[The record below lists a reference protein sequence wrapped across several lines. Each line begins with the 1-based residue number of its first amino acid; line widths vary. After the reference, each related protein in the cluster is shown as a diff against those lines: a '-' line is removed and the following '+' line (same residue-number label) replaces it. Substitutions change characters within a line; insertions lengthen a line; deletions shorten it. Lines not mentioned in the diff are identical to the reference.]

1 MISICSRALAA
12 LIRVPTFGTP
22 KTHSIL
28 VKYKYV
34 DQVPGMIRRFT
45 RSTSPKQSKVAWILI
60 SEFKK
65 ANIGV
70 SEAGRRVIESAYASA
85 PENTL
90 QDSEDLLEHWT
101 KDKQVGL
108 PPSDSIWCIDHNWRC
123 GEIRSMVQDYK
134 TFKIWEAMYARSEV
148 FKRLIDE
155 DEEILKIDEWE
166 DIRRDRIQH
175 QHLWNLLDGMFS
187 DGIFVRQDYN
197 STVISSPQQIQS
209 VQNLEVASY
218 RLRPAEL

>member
-1 MISICSRALAA
+1 MISIRSRALAA

-22 KTHSIL
+22 KTHPIL

-45 RSTSPKQSKVAWILI
+45 RSTSPKQSKVAWTLI

-70 SEAGRRVIESAYASA
+70 SEA
-85 PENTL
+85 ENTL
-90 QDSEDLLEHWT
+90 QDSEDLLEYWT

-123 GEIRSMVQDYK
+123 GGVRSMVQDYK

-175 QHLWNLLDGMFS
+175 QYLWNLLDGMFS
-187 DGIFVRQDYN
+187 DGIFVRQDVDSLPEPY
-197 STVISSPQQIQS
+197 
-209 VQNLEVASY
+209 L
-218 RLRPAEL
+218 LRDIFRDAEFGK